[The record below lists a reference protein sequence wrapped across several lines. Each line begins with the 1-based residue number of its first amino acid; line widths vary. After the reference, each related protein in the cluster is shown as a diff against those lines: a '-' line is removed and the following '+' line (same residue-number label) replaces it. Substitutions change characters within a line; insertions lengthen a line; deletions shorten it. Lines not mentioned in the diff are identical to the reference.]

1 MSFDCGEWI
10 SLLYKILAFTTASTF
25 TFLFQ
30 VNPIKLPITIKVGKI
45 INARFLKIKEICNL
59 CLWKMSCCKYEVF
72 AIEHVLFFFFLKNYP
87 EKREFDYID
96 IIGHSWAP
104 LCLTLHKQI
113 KPNCY
118 SQTGEQQR
126 REEERMH
133 SETCV
138 SSIFTAYFKGT

>member
-59 CLWKMSCCKYEVF
+59 CLWKNEPLLVQSICSWT
-72 AIEHVLFFFFLKNYP
+72 HFFFLKNYP
-87 EKREFDYID
+87 EKREFAYID

-104 LCLTLHKQI
+104 LCSTLHKQI
-113 KPNCY
+113 KTNCY